1 MTRHF
6 LKMAKFQH
14 FAFGNLLLFS
24 TAGLGKL
31 DDEFHCLVV
40 TPSGKIY
47 SSFCTILAGPPFSLG
62 LVSSI
67 DAWRVTI
74 RRTTSFLIARGP

>member
-6 LKMAKFQH
+6 LKMAKSQH
-14 FAFGNLLLFS
+14 FAFGNFFA
-24 TAGLGKL
+24 AGLGKF
-31 DDEFHCLVV
+31 DDEFYCLVV
-40 TPSGKIY
+40 SPSGKIC